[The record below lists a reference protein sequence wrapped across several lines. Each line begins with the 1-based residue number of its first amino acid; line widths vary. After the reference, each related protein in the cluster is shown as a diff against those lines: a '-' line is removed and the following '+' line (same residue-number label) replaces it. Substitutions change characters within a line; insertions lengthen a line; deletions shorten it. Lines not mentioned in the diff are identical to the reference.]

1 MLAGYLREGVGFR
14 ILSNPS
20 MGMPEKGA
28 KMLLVSY
35 SQIVAE
41 QLTSKKKRGS
51 GKLKK
56 AVVDLNESLDKKA
69 DRIEYR

>member
-1 MLAGYLREGVGFR
+1 
-14 ILSNPS
+14 

-28 KMLLVSY
+28 KMLLGVVFADRRRATY
-35 SQIVAE
+35 IKE
-41 QLTSKKKRGS
+41 KRGS